1 MKKLLLLTFLTG
13 ICQVSWASDIPD
25 CTSEEVT
32 NSLINV
38 LKQWESEG
46 TGGNPDVYKEILES
60 RPASVDKD
68 VKKITCRAKVHMM
81 TVQDN
86 YPGYYLDT
94 KVPIEYTAQYL
105 KNDVYIE
112 FIPKEFVQSMKL
124 EVKSEN
130 LVKISDIPQSVNQKN
145 NETPINTTHIN
156 STSTKSLKVPSCSDD
171 NAISSL
177 RETFVEDFQDSQLK
191 DAFYEMNLF
200 NITEF
205 KLINS
210 HPNANECQGEVE
222 WIVNPDKKPAYIP
235 IYYTFYADGRITYY
249 RDEFWSEIKKAE
261 SNGNSKNPTVFPKN
275 VSPSTYAYSQSDTN
289 QPVVQNSIE
298 LRKYKDLT
306 SKNNYGGSTL
316 TLDNK
321 ELTLTISG
329 ITDPDNPRP
338 TYHTSCDISGSI
350 KEGGDFEYD
359 KIGEGSQYQLT
370 NGSCHVKVFINDS
383 KTEGKVE
390 VTKGCQSYCAD
401 AGDINVLN
409 GNYK

>member
-13 ICQVSWASDIPD
+13 TCQVSWASDIPD

-38 LKQWESEG
+38 LKQWESES

-112 FIPKEFVQSMKL
+112 FSPKEFVQSMKL

-145 NETPINTTHIN
+145 NETPINTTHLN
-156 STSTKSLKVPSCSDD
+156 NTSSKSSKAPSCSDD
-171 NAISSL
+171 NAVSSL

-200 NITEF
+200 SITDSVLV
-205 KLINS
+205 KAHS
-210 HPNANECQGEVE
+210 DANECKGDVE
-222 WIVNPDKKPAYIP
+222 WIVDPDKKPAYVP
-235 IYYTFYADGRITYY
+235 IYYSFYADGRITYD
-249 RDEFWSEIKKAE
+249 RDAFWSEIKKAE
-261 SNGNSKNPTVFPKN
+261 TAGKYKNPTVFPKN
-275 VSPSTYAYSQSDTN
+275 TPPSKYTYSVNQNQSAT
-289 QPVVQNSIE
+289 QKSVE
-298 LRKYKDLT
+298 MTKYKNLT
-306 SKNNYGGSTL
+306 
-316 TLDNK
+316 DNK
-321 ELTLTISG
+321 KYGSSVISLNSKDNTLQINGT
-329 ITDPDNPRP
+329 TNPDNPMS
-338 TYHTSCDISGSI
+338 TTCDITGNI
-350 KEGGDFEYD
+350 ANEFKQNGNQYD
-359 KIGEGSQYQLT
+359 LT
-370 NGSCHVKVFINDS
+370 KGSCNVTVVIGN
-383 KTEGKVE
+383 TEGTVKI
-390 VTKGCQSYCAD
+390 KGNCQDYCGVN
-401 AGDINVLN
+401 GDPNVLN
-409 GNYK
+409 GQYK

>member
-38 LKQWESEG
+38 LKQWESES

-130 LVKISDIPQSVNQKN
+130 LVKISDIPQFVNQKN
-145 NETPINTTHIN
+145 NETPINTTHLN
-156 STSTKSLKVPSCSDD
+156 NTSIKSSKAPSCSDD
-171 NAISSL
+171 NAVSSL

-200 NITEF
+200 NITDSVLV
-205 KLINS
+205 KAHS
-210 HPNANECQGEVE
+210 DANECKGDVE
-222 WIVNPDKKPAYIP
+222 WIVDPNKKPTYVP
-235 IYYTFYADGRITYY
+235 IYYTFYSDGKITYD
-249 RDEFWSEIKKAE
+249 RDAFWSGIKKAE
-261 SNGNSKNPTVFPKN
+261 TAGKSKNPTVFPKN
-275 VSPSTYAYSQSDTN
+275 APPSTYAYSVNQS
-289 QPVVQNSIE
+289 QPATQKSVEMI
-298 LRKYKDLT
+298 KYKNLT
-306 SKNNYGGSTL
+306 
-316 TLDNK
+316 DNK
-321 ELTLTISG
+321 KYGSSVISLNSKDNTLQVNGT
-329 ITDPDNPRP
+329 TNPDNPMS
-338 TYHTSCDISGSI
+338 TTCDITGNI
-350 KEGGDFEYD
+350 AKEFKQNGN
-359 KIGEGSQYQLT
+359 QYELT
-370 NGSCHVKVFINDS
+370 NGSCNVTVVIGN
-383 KTEGKVE
+383 TEGTVKI
-390 VTKGCQSYCAD
+390 KGNCQDYCGVN
-401 AGDINVLN
+401 GDPSVLN
-409 GNYK
+409 GQYK